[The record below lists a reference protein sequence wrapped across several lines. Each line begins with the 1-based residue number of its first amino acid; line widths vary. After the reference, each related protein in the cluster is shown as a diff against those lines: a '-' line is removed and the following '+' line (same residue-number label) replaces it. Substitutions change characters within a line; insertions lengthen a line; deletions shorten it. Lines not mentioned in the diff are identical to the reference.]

1 MDLVLS
7 LKTSFSMTL
16 ANWRLFV
23 LLFVF
28 FAACKSGTDLSSV
41 NTFDGSIMGT
51 TFMVTI
57 AKSDLKKE
65 DQNILR
71 SLIEYELID
80 VDEKMSTYRSDSEV
94 SRFNRNQ
101 TTKPFFVSEETLAV
115 FQHALDVSKVSEGA
129 FDVTVGPIVDAW
141 GFGPLDRRDDF
152 PTNEEIERLKENVG
166 YQYIEIDS
174 FASTVRKLN
183 SLISVDLS
191 GLAKGYAVDRVAE
204 LLELQGFHSY
214 LVEVGGE
221 IRAAGQSSR
230 GDFWRVGIE
239 RPVSDAPVLQRLVN
253 LRNLSLATSGNY
265 RNYFELDGKRY
276 SHTIDPRTGRPV
288 NHRLASVSVIQ
299 TLCVKADA
307 IATALQVMGP
317 EKGLELALEY
327 DWPVLLITQNED
339 GTFSEHETPRFTS
352 VS

>member
-16 ANWRLFV
+16 ANWRLSV

-57 AKSDLKKE
+57 AKSDLQKK

-94 SRFNRNQ
+94 SRFNKNQ

-141 GFGPLDRRDDF
+141 GFGPFDRRDDF
-152 PTNEEIERLKENVG
+152 PTNEEIERLKEHVG
-166 YQYIEIDS
+166 YQYIEIDLNES
-174 FASTVRKLN
+174 DEKKAHNIIEDMCKKL
-183 SLISVDLS
+183 
-191 GLAKGYAVDRVAE
+191 
-204 LLELQGFHSY
+204 
-214 LVEVGGE
+214 
-221 IRAAGQSSR
+221 
-230 GDFWRVGIE
+230 
-239 RPVSDAPVLQRLVN
+239 LVN
-253 LRNLSLATSGNY
+253 LIIEEYLSLI
-265 RNYFELDGKRY
+265 
-276 SHTIDPRTGRPV
+276 HI
-288 NHRLASVSVIQ
+288 
-299 TLCVKADA
+299 
-307 IATALQVMGP
+307 
-317 EKGLELALEY
+317 
-327 DWPVLLITQNED
+327 
-339 GTFSEHETPRFTS
+339 
-352 VS
+352 